1 MASVGRHLG
10 FGPDPPTGSDLARGS
25 KKREEKKKKRKKKKS
40 KRYGTC
46 MECYDLYGKIKP

>member
-1 MASVGRHLG
+1 MASAGRHPG
-10 FGPDPPTGSDLARGS
+10 FGPDPPTGADWGRGS
-25 KKREEKKKKRKKKKS
+25 KKREEKKKKKS